1 MGQKWHDYE
10 KLAEVIQHFDVCGI
24 IEIKKENSLPDLV
37 KELKAKTNQDWGF
50 IYGVRTHLPPSSY
63 HEAYGVV
70 WRRDRVQLNGL
81 VSGIWDYEDAFRND
95 PYVVS
100 FKRENFDFAMIL
112 LHTRWD
118 GGSTVNR
125 AEEIKMIAEH
135 VSWMQGFLDE
145 RDFLVAGDFNY
156 DGDHDD
162 MKPLSDDAGLVQLDD
177 DPKSTYRTDGTG
189 FSSSYDHIYVLE
201 NETSEYNLLMQD
213 SFLK

>member
-1 MGQKWHDYE
+1 
-10 KLAEVIQHFDVCGI
+10 
-24 IEIKKENSLPDLV
+24 
-37 KELKAKTNQDWGF
+37 
-50 IYGVRTHLPPSSY
+50 
-63 HEAYGVV
+63 
-70 WRRDRVQLNGL
+70 
-81 VSGIWDYEDAFRND
+81 
-95 PYVVS
+95 
-100 FKRENFDFAMIL
+100 MIL

-125 AEEIKMIAEH
+125 AEEVKMLAEH

-177 DPKSTYRTDGTG
+177 DPKSTFRTDGTG

-201 NETSEYNLLMQD
+201 NETSEYVDGSCNTLHTAQVAYGNDNPDTMKKARSQLSDHLPVFAVFKVDGQD
-213 SFLK
+213 DD